1 MRLSRLYVKANRLLR
16 RHGKLALFL
25 SHGFVHITLAI
36 VLAICSIGL
45 YTRVQNLNNP
55 TLRQLSIDIDEH
67 TDNDCLESL
76 IIGVNLTGAP
86 IRDGWVKG
94 NDNHIYI
101 SAELKQN
108 TDSINLCSWPI
119 KGENINRSVSSCGS
133 IFVKSAQ
140 GKLKT
145 SLNFK
150 EDSPFYGISQLDTF
164 SVATTHKN
172 EDGWIGQYW
181 YFVDDMPTLPN
192 SDEIIQKIMWLGY
205 TGESLFKDKRDKS
218 PFYNFWIGIDCPKLI
233 SQNQYK
239 EDKKIGIIL
248 EFSDRDSLGV
258 YNNPIAFEHIYP
270 EPSILTPTKVAYIG
284 YDKVNE
290 VINNTGISISGT
302 DIKAKSQ
309 TDKKIFLYTVL
320 IGTIL
325 AFMLDILV
333 ELVIK
338 WRNLVRRKNR

>member
-1 MRLSRLYVKANRLLR
+1 MRLSRLYVKATRLLR
-16 RHGKLALFL
+16 RHGKFALFL
-25 SHGFVHITLAI
+25 SHGFVHITIAI
-36 VLAICSIGL
+36 GLAICSIGL
-45 YTRVQNLNNP
+45 YTRVQYLNNP
-55 TLRQLSIDIDEH
+55 SLRQLSIDINEH
-67 TDNDCLESL
+67 TGNDCIESL
-76 IIGVNLTGAP
+76 IIGVNLTGSP
-86 IRDGWVKG
+86 LRDGWVKG
-94 NDNHIYI
+94 NNNHIYV
-101 SAELKQN
+101 SAELKRN
-108 TDSINLCSWPI
+108 ADSVQLINWPI
-119 KGENINRSVSSCGS
+119 KGENINRAVSSCGS

-145 SLNFK
+145 RLNFK
-150 EDSPFYGISQLDTF
+150 EDSPFYGITQLDTF
-164 SVATTHKN
+164 SVATTHSD
-172 EDGWIGQYW
+172 EDDWVGQYW

-192 SDEIIQKIMWLGY
+192 SEEIIKKRMWLGY

-233 SQNQYK
+233 SLDQ
-239 EDKKIGIIL
+239 EDKIGIIL

-284 YDKVNE
+284 KDKVNE

-325 AFMLDILV
+325 AFMLDVLV